1 MRILYFHQ
9 YFATRQSAAGTRSFE
24 LARRF
29 VEHGHQVTMVSS
41 VAQLPK
47 GADGQSARS
56 RLVARDTIDGI
67 DLVLLNVPY
76 SNYFSIPLRL
86 AAFGLFTTGASLA
99 GVFLARPDIVYA
111 TSPPLTIGIPGVLA
125 AGAAGVP
132 LVFEVRDLWPEY
144 LIAMGVLRSRPL
156 IAAAEWLERRLYRS
170 ADRVVAL
177 SESAIDT
184 LADQGV
190 PRDKLIFA
198 PNASDLDLFRP
209 DHVDPDFR
217 GAHGLDGKFVA
228 VYAGAMGRANGVD
241 QLVEA
246 MATLQ
251 RAGET
256 SVAAVAVGDGSERPR
271 LVARAR
277 ELGLENLL
285 FLPPMAKERIAGL
298 VGAADAA
305 LELLADYPTFE
316 TASPN
321 KFFDGLAAGK
331 PVIVNVDGWL
341 RRLVEDNAAGLY
353 VPADD
358 PTALAAAL
366 VALAREPEL
375 TRRMGGN
382 ARRLAAREFD
392 RDVVAERLCAELERA
407 AAGAP
412 SATPHPGGFYERR
425 GKRLID
431 LAAAGVGTVLAAPLL
446 AGLAATVYV
455 TSGRPVVFVQD
466 RVGKDGVPFGMYKF
480 RSMIPNAVEHGAGF
494 YLEGDDARITWAGR
508 WMRAFS
514 LDELPQL
521 LNVLKGDMSIVGPR
535 PNLEFVVNQYRD
547 RFERV
552 LRVKPGLTCLVA
564 VNGRN
569 RLKRSEMLDWDE
581 RYVESLGLRTDL
593 GIILRTIPTVLLR
606 RGSTNDVPREFI
618 EDISPATNG

>member
-1 MRILYFHQ
+1 
-9 YFATRQSAAGTRSFE
+9 
-24 LARRF
+24 
-29 VEHGHQVTMVSS
+29 
-41 VAQLPK
+41 
-47 GADGQSARS
+47 
-56 RLVARDTIDGI
+56 
-67 DLVLLNVPY
+67 
-76 SNYFSIPLRL
+76 
-86 AAFGLFTTGASLA
+86 
-99 GVFLARPDIVYA
+99 
-111 TSPPLTIGIPGVLA
+111 
-125 AGAAGVP
+125 
-132 LVFEVRDLWPEY
+132 
-144 LIAMGVLRSRPL
+144 
-156 IAAAEWLERRLYRS
+156 
-170 ADRVVAL
+170 
-177 SESAIDT
+177 
-184 LADQGV
+184 
-190 PRDKLIFA
+190 
-198 PNASDLDLFRP
+198 
-209 DHVDPDFR
+209 
-217 GAHGLDGKFVA
+217 
-228 VYAGAMGRANGVD
+228 
-241 QLVEA
+241 
-246 MATLQ
+246 
-251 RAGET
+251 
-256 SVAAVAVGDGSERPR
+256 
-271 LVARAR
+271 
-277 ELGLENLL
+277 
-285 FLPPMAKERIAGL
+285 MAKERIAGL

-392 RDVVAERLCAELERA
+392 RDVVAERLCADLERA